1 MDPVVRAVVAK
12 YKEKLISEKGNP
24 VYLYSERQVAS
35 RNRQKAERIEKLR
48 NHISKLRKQV
58 KEDLKSEDPKTKLT
72 ALAVALIDH
81 TYERVGNDGS
91 AENGHY
97 GVTGWQKQHVTFGKG
112 SATIKYVGKSGVKH
126 EKKVT
131 DASILK
137 ALRAAWDSVKSA
149 KLGIFNADEVKVT
162 SRDVNSYLEKFK
174 VTAKDLRG
182 FHANREMQERLKV
195 LRGKGGKL
203 PEDKKAREKKLK
215 DEFQEALEGTA
226 EIVGHESA
234 TLRKQYLVSSIE
246 EAYLKDGTVVEKLTK
261 SAMECQPDPPL
272 LFANRIIRQLVDHMA
287 SSDLV
292 IDESDFNNL
301 RSVFRRCQGSWEKL
315 LSGDPVH
322 TELLKLIVSTWTQLP
337 ERKQD
342 MERT

>member
-35 RNRQKAERIEKLR
+35 RNRQKAERVEKLR
-48 NHISKLRKQV
+48 NHISKLRTQV
-58 KEDLKSEDPKTKLT
+58 KEDLKSEDPKKKLT

-137 ALRAAWDSVKSA
+137 ALRAAWESVESA
-149 KLGIFNADEVKVT
+149 KLGIFDADGAKVS
-162 SRDVNSYLEKFK
+162 SRDVNSYLETFK

-215 DEFQEALEGTA
+215 DEFQEALEDTA

-261 SAMECQPDPPL
+261 SAMDCQPDPPL

-292 IDESDFNNL
+292 IEEADFNNL
-301 RSVFRRCQGSWEKL
+301 RSVFRRCQGSWEKV

-322 TELLKLIVSTWTQLP
+322 TELLKTIVSTWTQLP